1 VECMPRRNKLLNVR
15 ADSRVEC
22 WVRTIADHH
31 IPSYYNV
38 RDTWLSALT
47 GEVAGCGCYI
57 AFV

>member
-1 VECMPRRNKLLNVR
+1 MPRRNKLLNVR